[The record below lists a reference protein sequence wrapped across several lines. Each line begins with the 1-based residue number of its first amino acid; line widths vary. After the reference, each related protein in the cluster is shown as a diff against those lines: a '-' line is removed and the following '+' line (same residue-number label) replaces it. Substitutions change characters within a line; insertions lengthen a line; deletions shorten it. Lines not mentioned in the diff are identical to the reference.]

1 MKKKRV
7 LFTTFIISLV
17 IIFGVVFMFFSKTL
31 SPNSI
36 AISEANVGDKIISI
50 KGSIAESG
58 TKYKGYS
65 ISEKNG
71 TLFINIKGSLFPFGG
86 KGSSFDIQIN
96 KNEYAHINKILLYD
110 GTHNRQIWPE
120 K

>member
-7 LFTTFIISLV
+7 LFTTFIIFLM
-17 IIFGVVFMFFSKTL
+17 IIFGVMVFSKTL
-31 SPNSI
+31 SLNSI
-36 AISEANVGDKIISI
+36 AISETNVGDKIISI
-50 KGSIAESG
+50 KGNIAESG

-71 TLFINIKGSLFPFGG
+71 TLFINIKGSLFSFGD
-86 KGSSFDIQIN
+86 KDSSFDIKIN
-96 KNEYAHINKILLYD
+96 KGKYGHINKILLHD
-110 GTHNRQIWPE
+110 RAHNRQIWPE